1 MHKLLGF
8 SWILSTVLLAGGAA
22 PVDPRLGW
30 HGERM
35 PDGLSRAKNE
45 GEYVWKKDGTIMVYV
60 PPGPFTMGSDRGEP
74 SAKPAHTV
82 DLDGFYIDKFEV
94 SWRRWK
100 ESGLPYLEET
110 DERVQKVQAPDW
122 GIHDAQPVVHVTWH
136 EAKRYAAWAGKR
148 LPTEAEWEKAAR
160 GTDGRTYPWGEAEP
174 TFERAMWVDHPLS
187 RKATAPVNCCAAG
200 ASPYGVLNMAGNVW
214 EWCEDSYQ
222 PDFYARSPKKN
233 PVNLAKGDLKILR
246 GGALQLGPTFLRTF
260 NRYWLLDVDRI
271 SDIGFRTALS
281 AAN

>member
-100 ESGLPYLEET
+100 ESGLPYLKEV
-110 DERVQKVQAPDW
+110 DERAQIVQAPDW
-122 GIHDAQPVVHVTWH
+122 GIHDAQPAVHVTWH
-136 EAKRYAAWAGKR
+136 DAKRYAAWAGKR

-160 GTDGRTYPWGEAEP
+160 GTDGRTYPWGNEAP
-174 TFERAMWVDHPLS
+174 SYERAMWVDHPLS
-187 RKATAPVNCCAAG
+187 STSTAPVNCCAKG
-200 ASPYGVLNMAGNVW
+200 ASPYGVLNLAGNVW
-214 EWCEDSYQ
+214 EWCEDTYQ

-246 GGALQLGPTFLRTF
+246 GGAYQLGPTFMRTF